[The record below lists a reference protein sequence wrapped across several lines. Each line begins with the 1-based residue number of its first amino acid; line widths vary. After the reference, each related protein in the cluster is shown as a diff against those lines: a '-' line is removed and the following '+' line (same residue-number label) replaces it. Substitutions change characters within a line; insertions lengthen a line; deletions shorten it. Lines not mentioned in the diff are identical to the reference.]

1 MLPFEG
7 LLVLLSLWK
16 IAFFETPFVLRHS
29 VYSQFFFIYQRANKE
44 LVDNEFVFRELGRTC
59 VEKA

>member
-1 MLPFEG
+1 MS
-7 LLVLLSLWK
+7 LS
-16 IAFFETPFVLRHS
+16 FETPFVLRHS
-29 VYSQFFFIYQRANKE
+29 VYNHFFFFSFFPHQQANKE